1 MIREEVSL
9 ENLDENEPQ
18 GVDDFEVKIEEGD
31 QGAAPGSSSESDSD
45 SMQELDTDSDDDF
58 DFSAASQIKGDQGV
72 PEEDDGG
79 EESMQK
85 YEDSVI
91 SEATASTGV
100 GTLSISE
107 DSLRKGSSFA

>member
-1 MIREEVSL
+1 M
-9 ENLDENEPQ
+9 DE
-18 GVDDFEVKIEEGD
+18 FEVKIEGGD
-31 QGAAPGSSSESDSD
+31 QGAVPVSSSESDSD

-58 DFSAASQIKGDQGV
+58 DFSAASEVKGDQGV
-72 PEEDDGG
+72 PEEDHG

-91 SEATASTGV
+91 SGATASTGV